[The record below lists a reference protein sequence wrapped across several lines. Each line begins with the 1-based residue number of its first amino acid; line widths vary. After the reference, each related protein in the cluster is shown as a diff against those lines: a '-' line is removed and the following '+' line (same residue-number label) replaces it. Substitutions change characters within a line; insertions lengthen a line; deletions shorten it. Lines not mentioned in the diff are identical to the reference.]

1 MKHILIP
8 TDFSFRSLN
17 IIRYA
22 AGHFQDEQLKVTM
35 LHFLEMPDSI
45 TDLLMMPR
53 ESSYFNLETPEFRE
67 GKSMLLNRFSSQ
79 VAEIRTDFFMGE
91 SKRQFKNYLEHQGIE
106 TIVFPQNYEMKLASK
121 RSYDPSKLIWRTGWP
136 VLYLDI
142 PYPSIIS
149 PEAGISELLLATA

>member
-8 TDFSFRSLN
+8 TDFSLRSLN
-17 IIRYA
+17 IVRYA
-22 AGHFQDEQLKVTM
+22 ASHFQDEPLKVTM

-45 TDLLMMPR
+45 TDFLLMPR
-53 ESSYFNLETPEFRE
+53 EASFFNLETPEFRE
-67 GKSMLLNRFSSQ
+67 GKSILLNRFADQ
-79 VAEIRTDFFMGE
+79 ITEIRTDFFIGE
-91 SKRQFKNYLEHQGIE
+91 SKRQFKNYLEHQQIE
-106 TIVFPQNYEMKLASK
+106 SIVIPQVYEMRMVSK

-136 VLYLDI
+136 VLYLNI